1 MNIHH
6 LYSTLPSFMIVV
18 FCFVAALIF
27 GSLIEYWVHRWMH
40 NSYRV
45 GRVHSKHHHSN
56 CNQGVI
62 REFMEY
68 AGGSSI
74 FMWPIF
80 FISLEV
86 GLSWSIGI
94 LVYAA
99 FSAYSHQLQHDN
111 PSRCFWTRIHYIH
124 HKYNM
129 EQHNF
134 GLAMDVWDRVFG
146 TYKPYK
152 LEPLEEEL
160 LQAEKGY
167 LDIKWW

>member
-1 MNIHH
+1 MV
-6 LYSTLPSFMIVV
+6 VV
-18 FCFVAALIF
+18 FYFVAALIF

-40 NSYRV
+40 KLHMV
-45 GRVHSKHHHSN
+45 GKAHHKHHHSN
-56 CNQGVI
+56 TGQGVI
-62 REFMEY
+62 WEFLQY
-68 AGGSSI
+68 AGGVSI
-74 FMWPIF
+74 FMCPIF
-80 FISLEV
+80 LISIQA
-86 GLSWSIGI
+86 GLIWSMGI

-99 FSAYSHQLQHDN
+99 FSAYSHQLQHEN
-111 PSRCFWTRIHYIH
+111 PSLCFWTKTHYVH

-152 LEPLEEEL
+152 LVESLEEEL
-160 LQAEKGY
+160 LQLEKGY